1 LLETLSRAI
10 ALQVSEQIPKDQFN
24 QIDMLHYEIENKL
37 LRFIKSLERK
47 REQGSWKDRISDVMD
62 NSNPES
68 R

>member
-1 LLETLSRAI
+1 LSRAI